1 VDAIDSDCLIIL
13 PGVYDGLGASIARH
27 VGCQAIYASGGAI
40 ARSFGL
46 PDLGLVSMTEM
57 AARLDTIVRA
67 FDGPVIADGDTG
79 YGDVQHVR
87 RMIQTFESAGIRGVH
102 IEDQDFPKRCGHL
115 DGKRLISSSDM
126 ARKIAAAVNARESL
140 DFLIIGRTDAIAV
153 EGFDLAV
160 ERAQSMIDAG
170 ADVIFI
176 EAPETLDQ
184 LKTIPQLFD
193 VPVMINMFP
202 GGKTPYTPPA
212 DLQSWGY
219 RYMIVPSDIQRACI
233 QATEQI
239 LQAIKADGS
248 SLKVADLLCPLADR
262 DRIVDQD
269 RWLEKPE

>member
-1 VDAIDSDCLIIL
+1 
-13 PGVYDGLGASIARH
+13 
-27 VGCQAIYASGGAI
+27 
-40 ARSFGL
+40 
-46 PDLGLVSMTEM
+46 
-57 AARLDTIVRA
+57 
-67 FDGPVIADGDTG
+67 
-79 YGDVQHVR
+79 
-87 RMIQTFESAGIRGVH
+87 
-102 IEDQDFPKRCGHL
+102 
-115 DGKRLISSSDM
+115 
-126 ARKIAAAVNARESL
+126 
-140 DFLIIGRTDAIAV
+140 
-153 EGFDLAV
+153 
-160 ERAQSMIDAG
+160 MIDAG